1 LPNIKSA
8 EEYEAYGR
16 IPLKELSLKL
26 LEKVEELTLYTL
38 EQEAEIDDLKAA
50 NAEIDIL
57 KKQMAEMQVLLGKMN
72 NELKK

>member
-38 EQEAEIDDLKAA
+38 EQEAEIEALKAA
-50 NAEIDIL
+50 NEEIEIL
-57 KKQMAEMQVLLGKMN
+57 KKQMVEMQNMLKLLTESNQK
-72 NELKK
+72 